1 MAAPN
6 WAKLNLTLQ
15 FREQGVAGSLPAK
28 DLSER
33 YSELA
38 VVQVSNE
45 IKKAFQEEGIATRE
59 DIDKYLEGCTSVFS
73 VDEGGFYLRPV
84 QFIGMLCMTA
94 ARTKLSIQRR
104 GMRSTLIQ
112 GTTIIEP
119 LKVYLKSGKLS
130 TPSRAL
136 TPQNTGKSTI
146 KRTMVLKNTKP
157 FDITAKWLDNGD
169 ISMDDMELLFTVG
182 QEIGLGGDRRFGYG
196 KFDILKMEE
205 ANGTEASVQEA
216 PDRKIKS
223 RKAK

>member
-1 MAAPN
+1 MTKPS
-6 WAKLNLTLQ
+6 WAELALTLK

-28 DLSER
+28 DLIER

-45 IKKAFQEEGIATRE
+45 IKKAFQEEGIATKE
-59 DIDKYLEGCTSVFS
+59 DVDRYMEGCTSVFS
-73 VDEGGFYLRPV
+73 LDETGFYLRPV

-119 LKVYLKSGKLS
+119 NRIYLKSGKLS

-136 TPQNTGKSTI
+136 TPSNTGKSTI
-146 KRTMVLKNTKP
+146 KRTMVLENTLP
-157 FDITAKWLDNGD
+157 FDIRVKWLDNGD
-169 ISMDDMELLFTVG
+169 ISTEDMETLFTVG
-182 QEIGLGGDRRFGYG
+182 QEVGVGGDRRFGYG
-196 KFDILKMEE
+196 KFDILKMKRI
-205 ANGTEASVQEA
+205 NGTEAPVTEIASKNL
-216 PDRKIKS
+216 R
-223 RKAK
+223 RAK

>member
-1 MAAPN
+1 MD

-38 VVQVSNE
+38 AVQVSNE
-45 IKKAFQEEGIATRE
+45 IKKAFQEEGIATKE
-59 DIDKYLEGCTSVFS
+59 DVHKYLEGCTSVFS
-73 VDEGGFYLRPV
+73 VDENGFYLRPV

-104 GMRSTLIQ
+104 GMRATLIQ

-119 LKVYLKSGKLS
+119 TRIYLKSGKLS

-146 KRTMVLKNTKP
+146 KRTMVLENTVP
-157 FDITAKWLDNGD
+157 FDISVKWLDNGD
-169 ISMDDMELLFTVG
+169 ISAEDMETLLIVG
-182 QEIGLGGDRRFGYG
+182 QEVGLGGDRRFGYG
-196 KFDILKMEE
+196 KFDILKIEKV
-205 ANGTEASVQEA
+205 NGTKATITEVASKKTNA
-216 PDRKIKS
+216 RKVS
-223 RKAK
+223 